1 MGFKGTSFIEL
12 TDVHTGEKQVYEDN
26 NLVTMAVPKAL
37 GVHFGYVEKDLS
49 AFSGVLADFLPVVP
63 RAIGGILCFENP
75 LVEDAS
81 VLYAEPSN
89 KVVGCSSND
98 SHSTASAI
106 RGSMN
111 AAESGPLDDGT
122 GYRFVFDFATSQG
135 NGTISAL
142 ALTSYKGGV
151 SAFGDAVNPFSWNY
165 YTGNTSSITMT
176 SSNFKD
182 YKRLVAVVSYMVSVR
197 PEKGDAVALIPL
209 DTGDIEIVSVAFPVE
224 KVDLSGGY
232 WKEPKSY
239 RTLATITPSK
249 AFFNGNDTGTQT
261 SYFYGTFLDG
271 GDGYWWGFSNSRSSS
286 TTTNIYWLKIN
297 QETFAVEEGKW
308 TLNNLSLDAYTST
321 AYSDTLND
329 KYWYG
334 SDDSYI
340 LRKICHGVIGGGYL
354 YLMRYNR
361 TQVYKINLSQPT
373 DITAID
379 ISTVDDISRG
389 YSSYPRQY
397 LQYAH
402 GRVYM
407 PTGWIDSDN
416 TFNEA
421 KISWSDLGFM
431 PAVYRTDQVYS
442 VSFARSN
449 GGSNQ
454 CYYNIRPHL
463 ITPYLATINNLD
475 TPVTKTADKTMKITY
490 ILREE

>member
-37 GVHFGYVEKDLS
+37 TFHFGNTEMAYTMLS
-49 AFSGVLADFLPVVP
+49 TYTSNLLPVVP
-63 RAIGGILCFENP
+63 KAVGGILCFENP
-75 LVEDAS
+75 LVEDAA

-89 KVVGCSSND
+89 KVVGCSGNS

-142 ALTSYKGGV
+142 ALTSANGGI
-151 SAFGDAVNPFSWNY
+151 SAFGDTINPLTWNLSSATGGDSLDVTSNNFSN
-165 YTGNTSSITMT
+165 
-176 SSNFKD
+176 
-182 YKRLVAVVSYMVSVR
+182 YKRLVAVLSYMVSIR

-209 DTGDIEIVSVAFPVE
+209 ATGDIEIVSVAFPTA

-271 GDGYWWGFSNSRSSS
+271 GDGYWWGFSNRGSSS
-286 TTTNIYWLKIN
+286 PTTTNIYWLKIN
-297 QETFAVEEGKW
+297 QETFEVEEGKW
-308 TLNNLSLDAYTST
+308 TLNNLSLADYTSI
-321 AYSDTLND
+321 AYSDTLD
-329 KYWYG
+329 ARYWY
-334 SDDSYI
+334 DYRYV
-340 LRKICHGVIGGGYL
+340 LKNFCHSIIGGGYL
-354 YLMRYNR
+354 YLIRYDR

-379 ISTVDDISRG
+379 ISTVAEMVNG
-389 YSSYPRQY
+389 YSRYPRQY
-397 LQYAH
+397 MMYVH
-402 GRVYM
+402 GRVYL

-421 KISWSDLGFM
+421 TISWPDVGFM
-431 PAVYRTDQVYS
+431 PAVYKKDQVYAF
-442 VSFARSN
+442 SFSRQ
-449 GGSNQ
+449 GSSSTTQ
-454 CYYNIRPHL
+454 TYRIRPHL
-463 ITPYLATINNLD
+463 ITPYLATINNLSK
-475 TPVTKTADKTMKITY
+475 PVQKTADKTMKITY